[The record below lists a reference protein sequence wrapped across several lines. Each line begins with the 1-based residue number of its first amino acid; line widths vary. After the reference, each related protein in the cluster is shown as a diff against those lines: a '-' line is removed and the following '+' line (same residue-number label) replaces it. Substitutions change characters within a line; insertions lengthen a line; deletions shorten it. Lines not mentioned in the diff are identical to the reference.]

1 MILYKSKLIPGNGKE
16 YAETHFVSG
25 HFIFGTS
32 DFYKEIIPDPRLLFF
47 GEEHTTGLRAWTN
60 GFRIFSIKE
69 NVLWHLGKTK
79 EYFRGI
85 GADNWRNP
93 IISDAAEIKLGNLGN
108 YRDYYNN
115 ILKGLEY
122 GPLAAKDEESYI
134 EYLRAI
140 GFDYRT
146 RKEFD

>member
-1 MILYKSKLIPGNGKE
+1 M
-16 YAETHFVSG
+16 SG
-25 HFIFGTS
+25 HFIFSTS
-32 DFYKEIIPDPRLLFF
+32 DFYKEIIPDPRILFF

-60 GFRIFSIKE
+60 DFRIFSVKE

-79 EYFRGI
+79 EYFQGI

-93 IISDAAEIKLGNLGN
+93 ININEAVLQLGNFGK
-108 YRDYYNN
+108 YAHHHNN

-134 EYLRAI
+134 EYLKAI

-146 RKEFD
+146 GKEFK

>member
-1 MILYKSKLIPGNGKE
+1 M
-16 YAETHFVSG
+16 
-25 HFIFGTS
+25 
-32 DFYKEIIPDPRLLFF
+32 PDPRILFF

-60 GFRIFSIKE
+60 DFRIFSVKE

-79 EYFRGI
+79 EYFESI

-93 IISDAAEIKLGNLGN
+93 INLDANALRSSNLG
-108 YRDYYNN
+108 YYGDYYNN

-122 GPLAAKDEESYI
+122 GPLAAKDKESYI
-134 EYLRAI
+134 EYLKAI

-146 RKEFD
+146 GEEFN